1 MHINEKLDEFLV
13 NENKAQVD
21 RTAELYKVSDA
32 VKMSGSIPTA
42 CQSYCV
48 VEQTENFYIVK
59 NGEIMEAIP
68 IEDASIIAISVIR

>member
-21 RTAELYKVSDA
+21 RTAELYKVSDV

-42 CQSYCV
+42 RQSY
-48 VEQTENFYIVK
+48 
-59 NGEIMEAIP
+59 
-68 IEDASIIAISVIR
+68 